1 MLERLDARA
10 VILMVVLT
18 AIWGGSFTF
27 VKLGLRDLPVFGSI
41 CLRFL
46 LAAGI
51 LTVYCRWTGIPLW
64 YTGRSARYLLASAAA
79 FAWGQSL
86 LYLGL
91 NLTTAGRGS
100 IFFNTQ
106 PFFTLLL
113 LPLFIPEETFTA
125 RKLVGTVVAFSGVV
139 LLFLEK
145 LGGGSGWALLGDVLT
160 LLATLGWSANNIITK
175 RVAGQVHPT
184 SLILWS
190 SAGALPVMVALTLL
204 LESRAP
210 WRFTATAIASVL
222 YLGGIA
228 AAFSFVIFAWL
239 IQHYSAIRVNA
250 FVFLTPVFGV
260 LIGWALLG
268 ETLSASQLAGALL
281 VAAGILIVNTEPR
294 SRSPHPTPSSQ
305 RGAGGVWGGGS
316 R

>member
-1 MLERLDARA
+1 MRERLDARA
-10 VILMVVLT
+10 VALMVLLT

-46 LAAGI
+46 LVTAI
-51 LTVYCRWTGIPLW
+51 LTVYCRWTGTPLW
-64 YTGRSARYLLASAAA
+64 YTGRTARYLLAGAAA
-79 FAWGQSL
+79 FAWGQAL

-91 NLTTAGRGS
+91 KLTTAGRGS

-125 RKLVGTVVAFSGVV
+125 RKLLGTAVAFSGVI

-145 LGGGSGWALLGDVLT
+145 LGGGGGWALLGDFLT
-160 LLATLGWSANNIITK
+160 LLAALGWSANNIITK
-175 RVAGQVHPT
+175 RMTGQVRPT
-184 SLILWS
+184 AMILWS
-190 SAGALPVMVALTLL
+190 SAGALPVMVAGALL
-204 LESRAP
+204 LERGQP
-210 WRFTATAIASVL
+210 WRFTPTAIASVL

-228 AAFSFVIFAWL
+228 AAFSFVMFVWL

-268 ETLSASQLAGALL
+268 EPLSVSQLAGALL
-281 VAAGILIVNTEPR
+281 VGGGILIVNTE
-294 SRSPHPTPSSQ
+294 S
-305 RGAGGVWGGGS
+305 GA

>member
-1 MLERLDARA
+1 MRERLDTRA
-10 VILMVVLT
+10 VVLMVLLT

-41 CLRFL
+41 CLRFV
-46 LAAGI
+46 LATAI
-51 LTVYCRWTGIPLW
+51 LTVYCRWTGTPLW
-64 YTGRSARYLLASAAA
+64 YTGRTARYLLAGAAA
-79 FAWGQSL
+79 FAWGQAL

-91 NLTTAGRGS
+91 KLTTAGRGS

-125 RKLVGTVVAFSGVV
+125 RKLLGTAVAFSGVI

-145 LGGGSGWALLGDVLT
+145 LGGGSSWALLGDFLT
-160 LLATLGWSANNIITK
+160 LLAALGWSANNIITK
-175 RVAGQVHPT
+175 RMTGQVRPT
-184 SLILWS
+184 TMILWS
-190 SAGALPVMVALTLL
+190 SAGALPVMAAVALL
-204 LESRAP
+204 LERGQP
-210 WRFTATAIASVL
+210 WRFTPTAIASVL
-222 YLGGIA
+222 YLGAVA
-228 AAFSFVIFAWL
+228 AAFSFVMFVWL
-239 IQHYSAIRVNA
+239 IQHYSTIRVNA

-268 ETLSASQLAGALL
+268 EPLSVSQLAGASL
-281 VAAGILIVNTEPR
+281 VGGGILIVNTD
-294 SRSPHPTPSSQ
+294 S
-305 RGAGGVWGGGS
+305 GA

>member
-1 MLERLDARA
+1 VRERLDTRA
-10 VILMVVLT
+10 VVLMVLLT

-41 CLRFL
+41 CLRFV
-46 LAAGI
+46 LATAI
-51 LTVYCRWTGIPLW
+51 LTVYCRWTGTPLW
-64 YTGRSARYLLASAAA
+64 YSGRTARYLLAGAAA
-79 FAWGQSL
+79 FAWAQAL

-91 NLTTAGRGS
+91 KLTTAGRGS

-125 RKLVGTVVAFSGVV
+125 RKLLGTAVAFSGVI

-145 LGGGSGWALLGDVLT
+145 LGGGSSWALLGDFLT
-160 LLATLGWSANNIITK
+160 LLAALGWSANNIITK
-175 RVAGQVHPT
+175 RMTGQVRPT
-184 SLILWS
+184 TMILWS
-190 SAGALPVMVALTLL
+190 SAGALPVMVAIALL
-204 LESRAP
+204 LERGQP
-210 WRFTATAIASVL
+210 WRFTPTAISSVL
-222 YLGGIA
+222 YLGAVA
-228 AAFSFVIFAWL
+228 AAFSFVMFVWL

-268 ETLSASQLAGALL
+268 EALSVSQLAGALL
-281 VAAGILIVNTEPR
+281 VGSGILVVNTE
-294 SRSPHPTPSSQ
+294 S
-305 RGAGGVWGGGS
+305 GA

>member
-1 MLERLDARA
+1 MRERLGARA
-10 VILMVVLT
+10 AVLMVGLT

-41 CLRFL
+41 CLRFV
-46 LAAGI
+46 LAAVI
-51 LTVYCRWTGIPLW
+51 LMVYCRLTGVPLW
-64 YTGRSARYLLASAAA
+64 YTGRNARYLLAGAAA
-79 FAWGQSL
+79 FAWGQAL

-125 RKLVGTVVAFSGVV
+125 RKLLGTAVAFAGVV

-145 LGGGSGWALLGDVLT
+145 LGGGSGWALLGDLLT
-160 LLATLGWSANNIITK
+160 LLAALGWSANNIFTK
-175 RVAGQVHPT
+175 RLAGQVHPT
-184 SLILWS
+184 ALILWS

-204 LESRAP
+204 LERGQP
-210 WRFTATAIASVL
+210 WRFTPTAIASVL
-222 YLGGIA
+222 YLGGVA
-228 AAFSFVIFAWL
+228 AAFTFVIFAWL
-239 IQHYSAIRVNA
+239 IQHHSAIRVNT

-268 ETLSASQLAGALL
+268 EALSVSQLGGAFL
-281 VAAGILIVNTEPR
+281 VAAGILVVNTQPR
-294 SRSPHPTPSSQ
+294 P
-305 RGAGGVWGGGS
+305 
-316 R
+316 